1 MKVNISIKISEM
13 VRKKYVS
20 FEYVI
25 GEVLPMIS
33 NESSLLLPEFYVDD
47 EIVEVDISE
56 EIIKDLYNYFD
67 AGWSISGIIQFL
79 LVWGVLMEV

>member
-47 EIVEVDISE
+47 ETVEVDISE

-67 AGWSISGIIQFL
+67 ARWSISEIIQFL